1 MADEAVKEHLPKLE
15 SDPKLRLHLDDVS
28 HPSTTIFLALVDG
41 SRLLQNSINHVLRNL
56 YKPCNTPHI
65 PPIRSVTL
73 VLRPMGGVAY
83 TTGLELDHL
92 HKEIHFSL
100 EHIKN
105 VSKEPLRCRDE
116 IIGVVTHEMV
126 HVLQW
131 NCKGSAPG
139 GLIEGIADFV
149 RLKAGLAPPHWR
161 GAKDEIGEH
170 WDDGYQKTA
179 YFLDWLEDRHGSGTI
194 AKMNQ
199 TMYDCDYVAEE
210 FWPGLFGDGNTVD
223 HLWKKYRH
231 SFADD
236 KTSTHSLDSDTV
248 IVEKDSPDSAQTN
261 IGTQTST
268 GRQTAVGT
276 QTVVSLC
283 STTETER
290 PLSASDVEGGR

>member
-1 MADEAVKEHLPKLE
+1 MADEAMKEHLPSLE
-15 SDPKLRLHLDDVS
+15 SHPKLRLHLDDIS
-28 HPSTTIFLALVDG
+28 HPSTATFLALVDG
-41 SRLLQNSINHVLRNL
+41 SRLLPNSINHVLRHL
-56 YKPCNTPHI
+56 YKPCDKPHI

-116 IIGVVTHEMV
+116 IIGVVAHEMV

-149 RLKAGLAPPHWR
+149 RLRAGLAPPHWK

-179 YFLDWLEDRHGSGTI
+179 YFLDFLETEYGSGTI
-194 AKMNQ
+194 ANMNQ
-199 TMYDCDYVAEE
+199 TMRDCTYVAEE
-210 FWPGLFGDGNTVD
+210 FWPRLFGDGNTVD
-223 HLWKKYRH
+223 YLWKKYRH
-231 SFADD
+231 SLADD
-236 KTSTHSLDSDTV
+236 NTSTLSLDSDTV
-248 IVEKDSPDSAQTN
+248 LIEEGSETSGHGQ
-261 IGTQTST
+261 IGTPLAMES
-268 GRQTAVGT
+268 RE
-276 QTVVSLC
+276 
-283 STTETER
+283 TTE
-290 PLSASDVEGGR
+290 PKVPPPDSDVEGGI